1 MWPRSGWIEGRCF
14 RGRGTVTGSGTIGCA
29 HVGRGWREGNWTG
42 AKSTEAER
50 RSRAHRIVAH
60 RIEASMPSWRTA
72 PTLAR
77 RRHGGG
83 NTSHSHRFLRPYSN
97 SQLPHRCGPSVWGG
111 GSAKEIRVHSHTPHN
126 IIPSVSSPLEIT
138 GEFLYSINRSEG
150 GNGTCVTRQGFVDM
164 CETTGKQIVCGGRLC
179 NRPRPKSRKARFFFL
194 SLGTDKN

>member
-1 MWPRSGWIEGRCF
+1 MPPSPLVVYLLLDYTVSVVENMPWRSHIYILRAVSGRRGVDVWPRSGWIEERCF
-14 RGRGTVTGSGTIGCA
+14 RGRGTATGSGTIGCA
-29 HVGRGWREGNWTG
+29 HVGMGWREENWTG

-50 RSRAHRIVAH
+50 RSRARQIVAH

-97 SQLPHRCGPSVWGG
+97 SQLPHRYGPSVRGG

-126 IIPSVSSPLEIT
+126 IIPSVSS
-138 GEFLYSINRSEG
+138 
-150 GNGTCVTRQGFVDM
+150 
-164 CETTGKQIVCGGRLC
+164 
-179 NRPRPKSRKARFFFL
+179 
-194 SLGTDKN
+194 